1 MNTEESQDL
10 LLATWRPRRAAGIS
24 FSLKASRLETQKELM
39 FQFRSKVQ
47 KRSLC
52 RLCRLEESAGISKSR
67 FLFYSA
73 FNILDEDRP
82 H

>member
-39 FQFRSKVQ
+39 FQ
-47 KRSLC
+47 
-52 RLCRLEESAGISKSR
+52 SKSKGWR
-67 FLFYSA
+67 KPVSHFNQSGSQGVPSSSAFLFYSD
-73 FNILDEDRP
+73 FQWIE
-82 H
+82 